1 MAKVYLQEKLTA
13 GDNIRIE
20 NNVISA
26 SVSTEDASKIL
37 IPAGSDTSVI
47 YSITFTD
54 AHPML
59 SLYISGWTGTIREP
73 SLFWIDWEH
82 EESGTWS
89 PRLIVS
95 DGTKPYFG
103 KDNTTIYIGRRNDD
117 GVSRQLI
124 CEYNREKR
132 TLYFHVSHD
141 DVSWTVSKY

>member
-1 MAKVYLQEKLTA
+1 MKTYLQEKLTA

-26 SVSTEDASKIL
+26 DVSTEDASKIL
-37 IPAGSDTSVI
+37 IPAGSGTSVI

-89 PRLIVS
+89 PRLITS

-103 KDNTTIYIGRRNDD
+103 KDDISIYIGRRNDD
-117 GVSRQLI
+117 GASRQLV

-132 TLYFHVSHD
+132 TLYFHISHD
-141 DVSWTVSKY
+141 DVSWIVSKY